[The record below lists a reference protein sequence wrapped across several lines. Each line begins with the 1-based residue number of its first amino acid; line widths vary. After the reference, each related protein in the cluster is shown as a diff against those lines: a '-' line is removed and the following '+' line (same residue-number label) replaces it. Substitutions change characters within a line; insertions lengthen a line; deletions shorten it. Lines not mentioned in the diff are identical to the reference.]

1 MIRTTLA
8 AATAIMLSMT
18 GAVVAGSNPT
28 PTIKRH
34 AESSQARLDNKAL
47 TRAIIDTMWN
57 RKNPEEAAKMLAPD
71 YREHMPGTTDPSVKG
86 FVESAKALLVKFP
99 NVSATIHK
107 LIGEGDL
114 VAAYVHWKPVPN
126 EPGFATADFFQFRD
140 GKLIAHWGVVQP
152 VAGDS
157 QTNGP
162 SSIF

>member
-1 MIRTTLA
+1 MIRSTLA

-18 GAVVAGSNPT
+18 GSAVAGSNPAST
-28 PTIKRH
+28 MKRH
-34 AESSQARLDNKAL
+34 TESTQARADNKAL
-47 TRAIIDTMWN
+47 TREIIDTMWN
-57 RKNPEEAAKMLAPD
+57 RKNPEEAAKLLAPD

-86 FVESAKALLVKFP
+86 FVDNAKALLVKFP
-99 NVSATIHK
+99 TVSATIHK

-152 VAGDS
+152 ISNDS
-157 QTNGP
+157 RVNEQNGV
-162 SSIF
+162 F